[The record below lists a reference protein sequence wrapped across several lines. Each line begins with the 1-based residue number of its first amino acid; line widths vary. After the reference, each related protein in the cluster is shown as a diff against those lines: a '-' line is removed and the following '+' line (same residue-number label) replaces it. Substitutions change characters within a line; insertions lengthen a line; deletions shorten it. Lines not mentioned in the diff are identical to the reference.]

1 MLSKLKEAASL
12 AISVTTGRK
21 PVYGAKQRDLTNI
34 IPGFGYALMDVFEN
48 EFVDMDGISK
58 RNSTIIE
65 ENASPFASPHK
76 SPKKRDKSMSKDE
89 YRRFRREQRLKQIE
103 EFEALEELAPEQ
115 FALVKIKTSVGNH
128 PVINYLSPFTN
139 DEIVEAKKHLIN
151 HWRRDPSKPTV
162 RQGSPAKKPGQARFK
177 IDLTEA
183 QAEQPADANQ
193 DEAVPADDTQSVKGA
208 SQALLPK
215 TRGQGGIWLTQNDF
229 PSAFQHMIVY
239 HNLSKFSHFE
249 LH

>member
-1 MLSKLKEAASL
+1 MPSPLKLGGPGSVSNYHVPDDDESAVSGCASSSALMLSKLKEAASL

-89 YRRFRREQRLKQIE
+89 YRRFRREQRLK
-103 EFEALEELAPEQ
+103 
-115 FALVKIKTSVGNH
+115 
-128 PVINYLSPFTN
+128 
-139 DEIVEAKKHLIN
+139 
-151 HWRRDPSKPTV
+151 
-162 RQGSPAKKPGQARFK
+162 
-177 IDLTEA
+177 
-183 QAEQPADANQ
+183 
-193 DEAVPADDTQSVKGA
+193 
-208 SQALLPK
+208 
-215 TRGQGGIWLTQNDF
+215 
-229 PSAFQHMIVY
+229 
-239 HNLSKFSHFE
+239 
-249 LH
+249 